1 MLQRIAAALAMGA
14 AASAPSLTRH
24 IDALAIGPEQAPT
37 RNGGR
42 HRTVAQDQRRAA
54 KRRATRRAKRLG
66 HR

>member
-1 MLQRIAAALAMGA
+1 MLQKIAAALGA
-14 AASAPSLTRH
+14 SFSSDLMRQLKGPAP
-24 IDALAIGPEQAPT
+24 APT